1 MSETERIINKI
12 VADFEEAIGRLEI
25 KSIFANICG
34 ENRLTPQEIYSKHK
48 RQNDARL
55 VRRDILKRVLWLN
68 LGTEDEQKKY
78 LNPPPKKP

>member
-55 VRRDILKRVLWLN
+55 VRQDIL
-68 LGTEDEQKKY
+68 
-78 LNPPPKKP
+78 